1 MPATRRDFLAAAS
14 AAVLAA
20 GCGLST
26 SSRGSVETF
35 APSLVTGR
43 QRLDPDL
50 ALMVTPE
57 GLTKTTLATF
67 QRQTGVHVTVNTVRS
82 DEALLLNLAAGQGKF
97 DAILVG
103 ADTLGIMV
111 DQGQV
116 EPLAGQFVTDRG
128 DIQSPF
134 DDPPVDPGLA
144 HSVPQDY
151 TYDGVVINSG
161 IHLAGDTWE
170 AFYALPP
177 IYPERVLVPNDP
189 DAVIGAALIATGHDW
204 NTDSDADLSD
214 AEDLLKPLRGQLR
227 VVTDPDRLGHGLAV
241 AALTLALE
249 HRDPPRGVRFFTPQ
263 DGTVVH
269 VRHWA
274 IPIYAPNPVSANVWV
289 ANTIEPGNAAAQ
301 STELARATP
310 VEDALAHVP
319 TDLLANPAVYPPSD
333 EQIPLTYPD
342 LSDDGLAK
350 RAALWR
356 ELDL

>member
-1 MPATRRDFLAAAS
+1 M
-14 AAVLAA
+14 LAA
-20 GCGLST
+20 GCGLS
-26 SSRGSVETF
+26 SNSRGSVETF

-43 QRLDPDL
+43 QQLDPDL
-50 ALMVTPE
+50 TLLVTPD

-67 QRQTGVHVTVNTVRS
+67 ERQTGVHVTVNQVRS
-82 DEALLLNLAAGQGKF
+82 DEALLLNLAAGPGKF
-97 DAILVG
+97 DAVLVG
-103 ADTLGIMV
+103 ADTLGVMV
-111 DQGQV
+111 DQQQV
-116 EPLAGQFVTDRG
+116 EPLAGQIVTDRG
-128 DIQSPF
+128 DIQAPF
-134 DDPPVDPGLA
+134 DDPPVDSGLA

-151 TYDGVVINSG
+151 TYDGVVIDSG
-161 IHLAGDTWE
+161 VRLDTDTWE
-170 AFYALPP
+170 AFFTLPP

-189 DAVIGAALIATGHDW
+189 DAVIGAALLATGHDW
-204 NTDSDADLSD
+204 NSDSDADLSD
-214 AEDLLKPLRGQLR
+214 ADDLLKPLRGQLR
-227 VVTDPDRLGHGLAV
+227 VVTDPDRVGRGLAI
-241 AALTLALE
+241 AALGVALE
-249 HRDPPRGVRFFTPQ
+249 HRDPPNRVRFFAPQ

-289 ANTIEPGNAAAQ
+289 ANMIEPSTAAAQ

-310 VEDALAHVP
+310 VEDALVHVP

-350 RAALWR
+350 RAVLWR